1 MTEENESKA
10 DCYSAGERK
19 WMLLYQRLRQKL
31 LAPVLL
37 VLARCGFTAD
47 GLTLVALVTGLA
59 FCPVFFY
66 SKPLALVL
74 LALHVA
80 FDGLDGPLA
89 RRLGTA
95 SRKGSFTD
103 TLSDQIV
110 VAATTVTLIHVDV
123 IAILPGSLY
132 VFLYTVV
139 IAFSMIR
146 NALSIPYSW
155 LIRPRLI
162 LYLWFLVEF
171 YLAPGTINY
180 LLWFFNALLAV
191 KMCSGFVKIRKRI

>member
-1 MTEENESKA
+1 M
-10 DCYSAGERK
+10 
-19 WMLLYQRLRQKL
+19 
-31 LAPVLL
+31 
-37 VLARCGFTAD
+37 VLARCGITAD
-47 GLTLVALVTGLA
+47 ALTFLALIAGLA
-59 FCPVFFY
+59 FCPVYFF
-66 SKPLALVL
+66 SKPLAFVL
-74 LALHVA
+74 LALHAA

-89 RRLGTA
+89 RHLGTA

-110 VAATTVTLIHVDV
+110 VAATTATLIYGGL

-132 VFLYTVV
+132 IFLYTVV

-162 LYLWFLVEF
+162 VYLWFLVEL
-171 YLAPGTINY
+171 YLVPGSIDMV
-180 LLWFFNALLAV
+180 LWLFNALLAV
-191 KMCSGFVKIRKRI
+191 KMISGFIKIRRRI

>member
-1 MTEENESKA
+1 VTEKNETKA

-19 WMLLYQRLRQKL
+19 WMLLYQKLRQRF
-31 LAPVLL
+31 LAPVLM
-37 VLARCGFTAD
+37 VLARCGITAD
-47 GLTLVALVTGLA
+47 ALTLFALIAGLA
-59 FCPVFFY
+59 FCPAYFY

-74 LALHVA
+74 LALHAA

-89 RRLGTA
+89 RHLGTA

-110 VAATTVTLIHVDV
+110 VAATTVTLIYGDV

-132 VFLYTVV
+132 IFLYTVV

-162 LYLWFLVEF
+162 VYLWFLVEL
-171 YLAPGTINY
+171 YLVPGSIGIV
-180 LLWFFNALLAV
+180 LWCFNALLAV
-191 KMCSGFVKIRKRI
+191 KMCSGFIKIRRRI